1 MNTLVR
7 ENRNASQQRSEQF
20 VTPAASVIEDG
31 DAYLLNVEM
40 PGVNKEG
47 LEISVENNELRII
60 GRRSLPAIDGT
71 LVHRESRSENFR
83 RMFELDPS
91 IDTSNIS
98 ARIEQGI
105 LTLRLPKAEQVKP
118 PKSRSAK
125 RAESTDFK
133 GRAREMCA
141 AFCFFLGEQGSAD
154 LVNS

>member
-1 MNTLVR
+1 METLVR
-7 ENRNASQQRSEQF
+7 ENRNAVQRRAEQF
-20 VTPAASVIEDG
+20 VTPVASVVEDG
-31 DAYLLNVEM
+31 DAYLLKVEM

-118 PKSRSAK
+118 RKITVS
-125 RAESTDFK
+125 
-133 GRAREMCA
+133 
-141 AFCFFLGEQGSAD
+141 
-154 LVNS
+154 